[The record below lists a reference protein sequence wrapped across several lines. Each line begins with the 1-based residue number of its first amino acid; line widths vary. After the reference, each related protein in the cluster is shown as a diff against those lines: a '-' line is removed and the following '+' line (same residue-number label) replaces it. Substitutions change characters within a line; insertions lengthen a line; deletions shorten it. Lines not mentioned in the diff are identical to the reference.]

1 MSVMIIG
8 ALVLALFQL
17 WLLPASL
24 GFRNFKYVISR
35 RDDAPPQT
43 RVQQCKVRA
52 GVNLQESLPASVALC
67 LLPTIQQLDLTRAAL
82 AWLVLRVIYIP
93 CYLFGIIYLR
103 SIVWVGSLAC
113 LAYMAY
119 ELV

>member
-24 GFRNFKYVISR
+24 GFRNFKYVISS

-43 RVQQCKVRA
+43 RVQQRTVRA
-52 GVNLQESLPASVALC
+52 GVNLQ
-67 LLPTIQQLDLTRAAL
+67 
-82 AWLVLRVIYIP
+82 
-93 CYLFGIIYLR
+93 
-103 SIVWVGSLAC
+103 
-113 LAYMAY
+113 
-119 ELV
+119 